1 MDKTRNAR
9 MDLIDACH
17 KIWECRSME
26 IELAQAS
33 AKLVE
38 QQNEIDELRKLL
50 EKQQVI
56 IRRIYAEQLPD
67 TWFVC
72 GELGEKDQNNLP
84 KYIEVCPAYG
94 VDWSQ
99 LYERTE
105 RTIPGMG
112 G

>member
-1 MDKTRNAR
+1 MDEARKAR
-9 MDLIDACH
+9 MDMTPDKREHSLNVIVLQDLI
-17 KIWECRSME
+17 
-26 IELAQAS
+26 Q
-33 AKLVE
+33 E
-38 QQNEIDELRKLL
+38 QKAGIDELKMLL

-56 IRRIYAEQLPD
+56 IRRIYAEKLPD

-99 LYERTE
+99 IYERTD
-105 RTIPGMG
+105 RTIGGMG
-112 G
+112 N

>member
-1 MDKTRNAR
+1 MNHDELQ
-9 MDLIDACH
+9 DLIKRLRDLA
-17 KIWECRSME
+17 KIDGCQTSLEAAK
-26 IELAQAS
+26 ELEDQ
-33 AKLVE
+33 
-38 QQNEIDELRKLL
+38 LL
-50 EKQQVI
+50 LIEKQQKI

-99 LYERTE
+99 IYERTD
-105 RTIPGMG
+105 RTIGGMG
-112 G
+112 N

>member
-1 MDKTRNAR
+1 MDEARKAR
-9 MDLIDACH
+9 MDIVDACH
-17 KIWECRSME
+17 RKWECRSME

-99 LYERTE
+99 LYERTD
-105 RTIPGMG
+105 RTIGGMG
-112 G
+112 S

>member
-1 MDKTRNAR
+1 MMNHAELKELLTKLGSIYMKQPDYESSCIVKDAATEIAEMMD
-9 MDLIDACH
+9 I
-17 KIWECRSME
+17 
-26 IELAQAS
+26 IE
-33 AKLVE
+33 
-38 QQNEIDELRKLL
+38 R
-50 EKQQVI
+50 QQVI

-99 LYERTE
+99 IYERTD
-105 RTIPGMG
+105 RTIVGMG
-112 G
+112 S

>member
-1 MDKTRNAR
+1 MDETRKAR
-9 MDLIDACH
+9 MDMIDACH
-17 KIWECRSME
+17 KKWECRSME

-56 IRRIYAEQLPD
+56 IRRIYAEKLPD

-72 GELGEKDQNNLP
+72 GELGEKDQNGLP
-84 KYIEVCPAYG
+84 DRIEVCPAYG
-94 VDWSQ
+94 VGWTQ
-99 LYERTE
+99 LYQKTDT
-105 RTIPGMG
+105 TIMLEGS
-112 G
+112 